1 MTGPLWARWIFGLL
15 SLGSAVCS
23 AVRLW
28 LDRRGAGTRLTADER
43 AATSA
48 HLLMGAGMGVM
59 FLPVA
64 TPIPSLWWAVFFGV
78 HSAWLVPR
86 FAAAGPG
93 SLLRSGR
100 AHLGAHVVAGVVM
113 AAMFAALPAGGLSGS
128 GESHAG
134 HLAASSPVFAVAG
147 WLALAYFLGQA
158 AVCGV
163 GVAVPRHEP
172 EPACPR
178 RRDSALAACVGV
190 LTAARVDLPVRL
202 FMGLGMSYML
212 LTML

>member
-1 MTGPLWARWIFGLL
+1 
-15 SLGSAVCS
+15 
-23 AVRLW
+23 
-28 LDRRGAGTRLTADER
+28 
-43 AATSA
+43 
-48 HLLMGAGMGVM
+48 
-59 FLPVA
+59 
-64 TPIPSLWWAVFFGV
+64 
-78 HSAWLVPR
+78 
-86 FAAAGPG
+86 
-93 SLLRSGR
+93 
-100 AHLGAHVVAGVVM
+100 VVAGVVM
-113 AAMFAALPAGGLSGS
+113 AGMFATLPADGLSGS

-134 HLAASSPVFAVAG
+134 HLAASSSVFAVAG